1 MWIYF
6 IYIKQCSI
14 YPYILMVITRNKI
27 AWVFKFCDLSKKHMQ
42 FIQYWLLPPAPA
54 SKRKRNEQLSVIIT
68 ILCPVILLLPTEWV
82 LLSCFCNC
90 KEITMPLIL
99 RQHGNENF
107 IFITKFMGMKTF
119 FCNKLVYIIYLCV
132 GNLFHFGCTT
142 SLLPYHQPHFGG
154 FWNMYW

>member
-1 MWIYF
+1 M
-6 IYIKQCSI
+6 
-14 YPYILMVITRNKI
+14 YPYILFVITRNKI

-132 GNLFHFGCTT
+132 GNVFHFGCTT
-142 SLLPYHQPHFGG
+142 SLLPYHQTHFGG
-154 FWNMYW
+154 FLKHMYW